1 MICPNCKK
9 QINDDSSFCQYCGS
23 KIVVENKCPHCG
35 AHPLPKDSKFCPDCG
50 HRIEQKQ
57 NSLPIMEFAVGSVS
71 FKMIRVEGGTFR
83 MGSNDSEAYNDEKSI
98 HDVTLSD
105 YYIGQTQVTQALW
118 KAVMGSNPSKWNGDN
133 LPVEQV
139 SWYYC
144 QTFINKLN
152 SITGKSFRLPTEA
165 EWEFAARGGNNS
177 RGYKYSGSN
186 YIDNVAW
193 YASNS
198 NNKTHPVA
206 TKQPNELGIYDMSGN
221 VKEWCSDWYSYYSSS
236 VQTNPQGENSGSI
249 RVCRGGCWCNSTRD
263 CRSSSRS
270 YDNPDYG
277 VRLGL
282 RLVLVP

>member
-50 HRIEQKQ
+50 HRIEQK

-105 YYIGQTQVTQALW
+105 YYIGQTQVTQTLW

-144 QTFINKLN
+144 QIFINKLN

-177 RGYKYSGSN
+177 QGYKYSGSN
-186 YIDNVAW
+186 NLGDIAWCAYNSDNR
-193 YASNS
+193 
-198 NNKTHPVA
+198 THPVA
-206 TKQPNELGIYDMSGN
+206 QKQANELGIYDMSGN
-221 VKEWCSDWYSYYSSS
+221 VWEWCSDWYDNYCSST
-236 VQTNPQGENSGSI
+236 QTNPKGPNRGFF
-249 RVCRGGCWCNSTRD
+249 RVLRGGGWGDATG
-263 CRSSSRS
+263 CRSSCRNHVTIG
-270 YDNPDYG
+270 YRIDN
-277 VRLGL
+277 LGL